1 MAPMKRHHITL
12 GARTTADGIV
22 SSASSFVSID
32 GARIA
37 LEGDAISCHGCGAT
51 GTIQCTGPRTQE
63 RFNGR
68 LVALEGDLCICNCA
82 TPPTLVPNQ
91 GSRYQTVEDTAA

>member
-37 LEGDAISCHGCGAT
+37 LEGDKISCHGCGGT
-51 GTIQCTGPRTQE
+51 GTIQCTGPRIQE